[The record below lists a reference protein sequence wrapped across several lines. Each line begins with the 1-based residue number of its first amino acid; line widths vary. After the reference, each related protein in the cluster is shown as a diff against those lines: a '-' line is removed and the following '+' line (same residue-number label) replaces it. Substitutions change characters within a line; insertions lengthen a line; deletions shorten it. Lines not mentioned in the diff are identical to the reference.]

1 MPLYH
6 GTHGH
11 MKKTKEQIVADLKFI
26 DIVIEILDARVPL
39 ASQNPDIEDVIKNKK
54 KIIVLNKADLADV
67 SSTNKW
73 IDFYAKEGIKAVAV
87 ESNTS
92 KEIKDVIEAI
102 KEEYSDIKEKYAQ
115 KGRIGKAIRVMVVG
129 IPNVGKSTFINSLA
143 KRNTAKVGNKPG
155 VTKQKQWI
163 KVTNDI
169 ELMDTPGMLWPK
181 FENNELAM
189 HLAFV
194 GTIGDNAID
203 KEEIA
208 YYLLKYL
215 IKNYPQKLIE
225 RFNVEVYKTNDD
237 KEEIVNDDNKEI
249 DVPISNNGKSSSN
262 INKKEPKETMEVLEE
277 IARKRGALLSGGNIN
292 MQKIS
297 DIILNEFQ
305 SGKLGRITIE
315 LPR

>member
-1 MPLYH
+1 
-6 GTHGH
+6 
-11 MKKTKEQIVADLKFI
+11 MKKTKEQIIEDLKLI

-39 ASQNPDIEDVIKNKK
+39 ASQNPDIEDAIKNKK
-54 KIIVLNKADLADV
+54 KIIVLNKADLADNN
-67 SSTNKW
+67 STNKW
-73 IDFYAKEGIKAVAV
+73 IEYYAKKGIKAVAV
-87 ESNTS
+87 EANTS
-92 KEIKDVIEAI
+92 KGIKDVIETI
-102 KEEYSDIKEKYAQ
+102 KEEYSEIKEKYVQ

-129 IPNVGKSTFINSLA
+129 IPNVGKSTFINSIA

-181 FENNELAM
+181 FKDNEQGV

-194 GTIGDNAID
+194 GTIGESSVD

-208 YYLLKYL
+208 YYLLDYL
-215 IKNYPQKLIE
+215 IKNYPQKLE
-225 RFNVEVYKTNDD
+225 NRFNLEVKDG
-237 KEEIVNDDNKEI
+237 
-249 DVPISNNGKSSSN
+249 NNN
-262 INKKEPKETMEVLEE
+262 QKETMEVLEE

>member
-1 MPLYH
+1 
-6 GTHGH
+6 
-11 MKKTKEQIVADLKFI
+11 MKKTKEQIIADLKLI

-92 KEIKDVIEAI
+92 KGIKDVIEAI

-129 IPNVGKSTFINSLA
+129 IPNVGKSTFINSIA

-181 FENNELAM
+181 FENNEIAM

-262 INKKEPKETMEVLEE
+262 IDKKEPKETEEVLEE
-277 IARKRGALLSGGNIN
+277 IARKRGALLPGGNIN

>member
-1 MPLYH
+1 
-6 GTHGH
+6 
-11 MKKTKEQIVADLKFI
+11 MKKTKEQIIEDLKLI

-39 ASQNPDIEDVIKNKK
+39 ASQNPDIEDAIKNKK
-54 KIIVLNKADLADV
+54 KIIVLNKADLADNN
-67 SSTNKW
+67 STNKW
-73 IDFYAKEGIKAVAV
+73 IEYYAKKGIKAVAV
-87 ESNTS
+87 EANTS
-92 KEIKDVIEAI
+92 KGIKDVIEAI
-102 KEEYSDIKEKYAQ
+102 KEEYSEIKEKYVQ

-129 IPNVGKSTFINSLA
+129 IPNVGKSTFINSIA

-181 FENNELAM
+181 FKDIEQGV

-194 GTIGDNAID
+194 GTIGESSVD

-208 YYLLKYL
+208 YYLLDYL
-215 IKNYPQKLIE
+215 IKNYPQKLE
-225 RFNVEVYKTNDD
+225 NRFNVEIHKTGN
-237 KEEIVNDDNKEI
+237 EL
-249 DVPISNNGKSSSN
+249 DVDTSISNED
-262 INKKEPKETMEVLEE
+262 IKKEPKETMEVLEE

>member
-1 MPLYH
+1 M
-6 GTHGH
+6 
-11 MKKTKEQIVADLKFI
+11 
-26 DIVIEILDARVPL
+26 
-39 ASQNPDIEDVIKNKK
+39 
-54 KIIVLNKADLADV
+54 

-73 IDFYAKEGIKAVAV
+73 IEFYAKEGIKAVAV

-92 KEIKDVIEAI
+92 KGIKDVIEAI

-129 IPNVGKSTFINSLA
+129 IPNVGKSTFINSIA

-262 INKKEPKETMEVLEE
+262 IDKKEPKETEEVLEE
-277 IARKRGALLSGGNIN
+277 IARKRGALLPGGNIN

>member
-1 MPLYH
+1 
-6 GTHGH
+6 
-11 MKKTKEQIVADLKFI
+11 MKKTKEQIIEDLKLI

-39 ASQNPDIEDVIKNKK
+39 ASQNPDIEDAIKNKK
-54 KIIVLNKADLADV
+54 KIIVLNKADLADNNA
-67 SSTNKW
+67 TNKW
-73 IDFYAKEGIKAVAV
+73 IEYYRKEGIKAVAV
-87 ESNTS
+87 EANTS
-92 KEIKDVIEAI
+92 KGIKDVIEAI
-102 KEEYSDIKEKYAQ
+102 KEEYSEIKEKYAQ

-129 IPNVGKSTFINSLA
+129 IPNVGKSTFINSIA

-181 FENNELAM
+181 FKANEQGV

-208 YYLLKYL
+208 YYLLDYL
-215 IKNYPQKLIE
+215 IKNYPQKLVE
-225 RFNVEVYKTNDD
+225 RFNVEVHKTGNELDVD
-237 KEEIVNDDNKEI
+237 TSISNEEI
-249 DVPISNNGKSSSN
+249 
-262 INKKEPKETMEVLEE
+262 KKEPKETMEVLEE

>member
-1 MPLYH
+1 
-6 GTHGH
+6 
-11 MKKTKEQIVADLKFI
+11 MKKTKEQIIADLKLI

-92 KEIKDVIEAI
+92 KGIKDVIEAI

-129 IPNVGKSTFINSLA
+129 IPNVGKSTFINSIA

-181 FENNELAM
+181 FKDNEQGV

-208 YYLLKYL
+208 YYLLDYL
-215 IKNYPQKLIE
+215 IKNYPQKLVE
-225 RFNVEVYKTNDD
+225 RFNVEVHKTGNELDVD
-237 KEEIVNDDNKEI
+237 TSISNEEI
-249 DVPISNNGKSSSN
+249 
-262 INKKEPKETMEVLEE
+262 KKEQKETMEVLED

>member
-1 MPLYH
+1 
-6 GTHGH
+6 
-11 MKKTKEQIVADLKFI
+11 MKKTKEQIIADLKLI

-73 IDFYAKEGIKAVAV
+73 IDFYAKEGIK
-87 ESNTS
+87 
-92 KEIKDVIEAI
+92 DVIEAI

-129 IPNVGKSTFINSLA
+129 IPNVGKSTFINSIA

-297 DIILNEFQ
+297 DIILNE
-305 SGKLGRITIE
+305 
-315 LPR
+315 

>member
-1 MPLYH
+1 
-6 GTHGH
+6 
-11 MKKTKEQIVADLKFI
+11 MKKTKEQIIEDLKLI

-39 ASQNPDIEDVIKNKK
+39 ASQNPDIEDAIKNKK
-54 KIIVLNKADLADV
+54 KIIVLNKADLADNN
-67 SSTNKW
+67 STNKW
-73 IDFYAKEGIKAVAV
+73 IEYYAKKGIKAVAI
-87 ESNTS
+87 EANTS
-92 KEIKDVIEAI
+92 KGIKDVIEAI
-102 KEEYSDIKEKYAQ
+102 KEEYSEIKEKYAQ

-129 IPNVGKSTFINSLA
+129 IPNVGKSTFINGLA

-181 FENNELAM
+181 FKDNEQGV

-208 YYLLKYL
+208 YYLLDYL
-215 IKNYPQKLIE
+215 IKNYPQKLE
-225 RFNVEVYKTNDD
+225 NRFNLEVKDG
-237 KEEIVNDDNKEI
+237 
-249 DVPISNNGKSSSN
+249 NNN
-262 INKKEPKETMEVLEE
+262 QKETMEVLEE

>member
-1 MPLYH
+1 
-6 GTHGH
+6 
-11 MKKTKEQIVADLKFI
+11 MKKTKEQIIADLKFI

-92 KEIKDVIEAI
+92 KGIKDVIEAI

>member
-1 MPLYH
+1 
-6 GTHGH
+6 
-11 MKKTKEQIVADLKFI
+11 MKKTKEQIIADLKLI

-92 KEIKDVIEAI
+92 KGIKDVIEAI

-129 IPNVGKSTFINSLA
+129 IPNVGKSTFINSIA

-262 INKKEPKETMEVLEE
+262 IDKKEPKETMEVLEE

>member
-1 MPLYH
+1 
-6 GTHGH
+6 
-11 MKKTKEQIVADLKFI
+11 MKKTKEQIIADLKLI

-92 KEIKDVIEAI
+92 KGIKDVIEAI

-129 IPNVGKSTFINSLA
+129 IPNVGKSTFINSIA

-277 IARKRGALLSGGNIN
+277 IARKRGALLPGGNIN

-315 LPR
+315 LPRWNIN

>member
-1 MPLYH
+1 
-6 GTHGH
+6 
-11 MKKTKEQIVADLKFI
+11 MKKTKEQIIEDLKLI

-39 ASQNPDIEDVIKNKK
+39 ASQNPDIEDAIKNKK
-54 KIIVLNKADLADV
+54 KIIVLNKADLADNNA
-67 SSTNKW
+67 TNKW
-73 IDFYAKEGIKAVAV
+73 IEYYRKEGIKAVAV
-87 ESNTS
+87 EANTS
-92 KEIKDVIEAI
+92 KGIKDVIEAI
-102 KEEYSDIKEKYAQ
+102 KEKYSEIKEKYAQ

-129 IPNVGKSTFINSLA
+129 IPNVGKSTFINSIA

-181 FENNELAM
+181 FKDNEQGV

-208 YYLLKYL
+208 YYLLDYL
-215 IKNYPQKLIE
+215 IKNYPQKLVE
-225 RFNVEVYKTNDD
+225 RFNVEVHKTGNELDVD
-237 KEEIVNDDNKEI
+237 TSISNEEI
-249 DVPISNNGKSSSN
+249 
-262 INKKEPKETMEVLEE
+262 KKEQKETMEVLED

>member
-1 MPLYH
+1 
-6 GTHGH
+6 
-11 MKKTKEQIVADLKFI
+11 MKKTKEQIIADLKLI

-92 KEIKDVIEAI
+92 KGIKDVIEAI

-129 IPNVGKSTFINSLA
+129 IPNVGKSTFINSIS

-262 INKKEPKETMEVLEE
+262 INKKEPKETEEVLEE
-277 IARKRGALLSGGNIN
+277 IARKRGALLPGGNIN

>member
-6 GTHGH
+6 GILGH
-11 MKKTKEQIVADLKFI
+11 MKKTKEQIIEDLKLI

-39 ASQNPDIEDVIKNKK
+39 ASQNPDIEDAIKNKK
-54 KIIVLNKADLADV
+54 KIIVLNKADLADNN
-67 SSTNKW
+67 STNKW
-73 IDFYAKEGIKAVAV
+73 IEYYAKKGIKAVAV
-87 ESNTS
+87 EANTS
-92 KEIKDVIEAI
+92 KGIKDVIEAI
-102 KEEYSDIKEKYAQ
+102 KEEYSEIKEKYAQ

-129 IPNVGKSTFINSLA
+129 IPNVGKSTFINSIA

-181 FENNELAM
+181 FKDNEQGV

-194 GTIGDNAID
+194 GTIGENSVD

-208 YYLLKYL
+208 YYLLDYL
-215 IKNYPQKLIE
+215 IKNYPRKLE
-225 RFNVEVYKTNDD
+225 DRFNVKVHKTGNEQDVEASISD
-237 KEEIVNDDNKEI
+237 EE
-249 DVPISNNGKSSSN
+249 S
-262 INKKEPKETMEVLEE
+262 KKETKETMEVLEE

>member
-1 MPLYH
+1 
-6 GTHGH
+6 
-11 MKKTKEQIVADLKFI
+11 MKKTKEQIIADLKLI

-92 KEIKDVIEAI
+92 KGIKDVIEAI

-129 IPNVGKSTFINSLA
+129 IPNVGKSTFINSIA

-203 KEEIA
+203 KEAIA

-277 IARKRGALLSGGNIN
+277 IARKRGALLPGGNIN